1 MSLTKNPGRR
11 KSMKKALLLTALLL
25 SGVTAAAELFPVEI
39 ESGTRQTFTGDV
51 VAYSL
56 YIPQAKPELPAPPWP
71 AVVLNH
77 GFSRTKKTQANN
89 ANYLAQRGFVVLTP
103 NQVGLGGFVA
113 RETNITVTLDHL
125 DWIRRRSTTPGD
137 PLDGLV
143 DPRRL
148 GLAGHSAGGALSFE
162 AAARSQTSDLPVSAL
177 FLLDAVPWRS
187 TLEAAPGMAP
197 IALGSLRS
205 EPSPCNAQGAVRDL
219 LDALMFA
226 AEDVRVVGGT
236 HCDPEN
242 PTDLPC
248 RWACGGSSGLRRYL
262 YLRLMTLFFQDAL
275 NAPSVDTNPIG
286 YAPTLEWLERTG
298 LVVRET
304 AG

>member
-1 MSLTKNPGRR
+1 MSRTADTGRR
-11 KSMKKALLLTALLL
+11 LNLRRTLLLVAWLLC
-25 SGVTAAAELFPVEI
+25 SVATEAELFDVAI
-39 ESGTRQTFTGDV
+39 ENKTRQTCTGDV

-56 YIPQAKPELPAPPWP
+56 YIPQAQPDLPAPPWP

-77 GFSRTKKTQANN
+77 GFARTKETQANN
-89 ANYLAQRGFVVLTP
+89 ANYLARRGFVVLTP

-113 RETNITVTLDHL
+113 RETNITVVLDHL
-125 DWIRRRSTTPGD
+125 EWLKRRGTTPGD
-137 PLDGLV
+137 ALDGRV
-143 DPRRL
+143 DPHRL

-162 AAARSQTSDLPVSAL
+162 AALRSQCSDDPVRAL

-187 TLEAAPGMAP
+187 TLDAAPGMAP

-205 EPSPCNAQGAVRDL
+205 EPSACNAQGAVRDL
-219 LDALMFA
+219 LDALIFA

-242 PTDLPC
+242 PTDFLC
-248 RWACGGSSGLRRYL
+248 RWVCGGSSGLRRYL

-275 NAPSVDTNPIG
+275 NAPSVDTNPVG
-286 YAPTLEWLERTG
+286 YAPALEWLEHAG

-304 AG
+304 SG

>member
-1 MSLTKNPGRR
+1 
-11 KSMKKALLLTALLL
+11 MKKTLLLAAWLLCC
-25 SGVTAAAELFPVEI
+25 VTADAKLFTVEI
-39 ESGTRQTFTGDV
+39 ENGTRRTCTGDE

-56 YIPQAKPELPAPPWP
+56 FIPQANPDLPAPPWP

-77 GFSRTKKTQANN
+77 GFSRTKKTQADN

-103 NQVGLGGFVA
+103 NQVGLGGFA
-113 RETNITVTLDHL
+113 TRETNITVTLDHL
-125 DWIRRRSTTPGD
+125 DWLNRRSTTPGD
-137 PLDGLV
+137 PLDGRI

-162 AAARSQTSDLPVSAL
+162 AAARSQCLNDPVSAL

-205 EPSPCNAQGAVRDL
+205 EPSACNAQGEVRDL

-242 PTDLPC
+242 PTDFLC
-248 RWACGGSSGLRRYL
+248 RWACGGSSGLRRYV

-275 NAPSVDTNPIG
+275 NAPSVDTNPTG
-286 YAPTLEWLERTG
+286 YAPTLEWLERAG

-304 AG
+304 TG